1 MGFIMPSCLKHK
13 RLGIITLLFSLSSQQ
28 VCSAE
33 FAASIPHVNITL
45 QGSNHELNADIVY
58 RLSPIAKEA
67 LENGIPLNW
76 SVHIKIQQAGI
87 FYDTTITESI
97 LSYQMQNHA
106 LLNLYS
112 VEQAEP
118 SSKNMF
124 SSLTAALNYMSTLRN
139 FHLID
144 QRLLKSG
151 IKYLVAI
158 RIQFNRETLP
168 TPLRPMSYF
177 NPQWALSSPWT
188 LWQLQN

>member
-1 MGFIMPSCLKHK
+1 
-13 RLGIITLLFSLSSQQ
+13 
-28 VCSAE
+28 
-33 FAASIPHVNITL
+33 
-45 QGSNHELNADIVY
+45 
-58 RLSPIAKEA
+58 
-67 LENGIPLNW
+67 
-76 SVHIKIQQAGI
+76 
-87 FYDTTITESI
+87 
-97 LSYQMQNHA
+97 MQNHA

-112 VEQAEP
+112 VEQAEL

-144 QRLLKSG
+144 QRLLQSG
-151 IKYLVAI
+151 MKYLVAI
-158 RIQFNRETLP
+158 RIQFNRKTLP

>member
-1 MGFIMPSCLKHK
+1 
-13 RLGIITLLFSLSSQQ
+13 
-28 VCSAE
+28 
-33 FAASIPHVNITL
+33 
-45 QGSNHELNADIVY
+45 
-58 RLSPIAKEA
+58 LSPIAKEA

-144 QRLLKSG
+144 QRLLQSG